1 VTIDSIHQL
10 QLALSSLSIYRNL
23 LMDPV
28 IKKFSAVINCLN
40 SGGNAIDFVNFYND
54 FFYSLASVGT
64 SFRSYI
70 IEQII
75 YDDNPYSNR
84 CTRGMDCSGLAA
96 AVAKDLNSLQLIADL
111 SSAAIKAEAQKL
123 NRLDASLLDALPD
136 WELSEYTPSSSGIY
150 KDIKELLDESRCW
163 SDCLPALSQFYRE
176 VGAGIFARFYAFY
189 WDGKNIQGVNYPDQ
203 IKLKDLFGYER
214 EKAEVIENTR
224 QFLQGCPANNVLLYG
239 DRGTGK
245 SSTVKALVNEY
256 HDIGL
261 RIVEVPKAHLS
272 DFPEIV
278 RILRGRAQKFIIF
291 VDDLSFEDSTEN
303 YTALKAVLE
312 GGLESRPD
320 NMLIYATSNRRHLI
334 RENFSDRPS
343 PEAEEIHKNDA
354 VQEKL
359 SLSDRFGITVIFT
372 APDQDKYLKI
382 ISALAQQ
389 RGIDVPQNI
398 LHREALRWADRHNGR
413 SPRTARQF
421 IDWFEG
427 HLTLQ
432 EQP

>member
-1 VTIDSIHQL
+1 MTSDSIYQIK
-10 QLALSSLSIYRNL
+10 LALSSLSIYRNL

-40 SGGNAIDFVNFYND
+40 SEGDPLDFMNFYND
-54 FFYSLASVGT
+54 FFYSLAST
-64 SFRSYI
+64 DRSLRSYI

-75 YDDNPYSNR
+75 YDDNPYSDR
-84 CTRGMDCSGLAA
+84 CTRGKDCSGLAA
-96 AVAKDLNSLQLIADL
+96 AAAKDLNALQLIADL

-123 NRLDASLLDALPD
+123 NGLDTSLLYALPD
-136 WELSEYTPSSSGIY
+136 WELSENPASNPGIHQ
-150 KDIKELLDESRCW
+150 DIKELLDKSSCW

-176 VGAGIFARFYAFY
+176 VGAGIFARYYAFY
-189 WDGKNIQGVNYPDQ
+189 WDGNKIQGVDYPDQ
-203 IKLKDLFGYER
+203 IKLKDLFGYEKER
-214 EKAEVIENTR
+214 AEVIENTR

-256 HDIGL
+256 HHTGL
-261 RIVEVPKAHLS
+261 RIVEVSKAHLG

-334 RENFSDRPS
+334 RESFGDRSS
-343 PEAEEIHKNDA
+343 PDAEEIHKNDT

-372 APDQDKYLKI
+372 APDQDKFLKI
-382 ISALAQQ
+382 VSALAQQ
-389 RGIDVPQNI
+389 RGIDVPEEL

-421 IDWFEG
+421 IDWFDG

-432 EQP
+432 KQP